1 MAILQREVDSN
12 RQLYDGLL
20 QRYKEIGV
28 AGVGTNNIAVVD
40 SAKIPEKPSSPRL
53 MLNLVLS
60 IIAGIA
66 LASGLVFLLE
76 KMDSSIRDPQDVTNR
91 FDLPLLGAI
100 PETDQTVARDI
111 LDKKST
117 IYEAYFSVMT
127 NLSFLTEHGAP
138 RSIMLTSSRP
148 QEGKSSSS
156 LSLASVLAATGKSV
170 VLVDADIRNPSL
182 NRYLEM
188 PNNKGLSHYLS
199 GEDRKSTRLNSS
211 H

>member
-1 MAILQREVDSN
+1 
-12 RQLYDGLL
+12 
-20 QRYKEIGV
+20 
-28 AGVGTNNIAVVD
+28 
-40 SAKIPEKPSSPRL
+40 
-53 MLNLVLS
+53 
-60 IIAGIA
+60 
-66 LASGLVFLLE
+66 
-76 KMDSSIRDPQDVTNR
+76 MDSSIRDPQDVTNR

-156 LSLASVLAATGKSV
+156 LSLASVRSEERRVGKEWV
-170 VLVDADIRNPSL
+170 QYV
-182 NRYLEM
+182 
-188 PNNKGLSHYLS
+188 
-199 GEDRKSTRLNSS
+199 
-211 H
+211 

>member
-1 MAILQREVDSN
+1 MRVELDRLTQKYNTQQRESIEMAILQREVDSN

-20 QRYKEIGV
+20 QLYKEIGV
-28 AGVGTNNIAVVD
+28 AGVGTNNNAVVD

-127 NLSFLTEHGAP
+127 NLSFQIG
-138 RSIMLTSSRP
+138 R
-148 QEGKSSSS
+148 
-156 LSLASVLAATGKSV
+156 ASCRERVCQYV
-170 VLVDADIRNPSL
+170 
-182 NRYLEM
+182 
-188 PNNKGLSHYLS
+188 
-199 GEDRKSTRLNSS
+199 
-211 H
+211 